1 VGADG
6 SDSVDG
12 SADGLGGQGDLGVV
26 VAFGGGIYVRAVQ
39 MVQVV
44 QMVRAVQMVW
54 TGKVIQCR
62 LFGRER

>member
-1 VGADG
+1 MDADG
-6 SDSVDG
+6 SDSVDS
-12 SADGLGGQGDLGVV
+12 SADSLGWQGDSGVL
-26 VAFGGGIYVRAVQ
+26 VAFGGGIYVRALQ
-39 MVQVV
+39 MVRVV